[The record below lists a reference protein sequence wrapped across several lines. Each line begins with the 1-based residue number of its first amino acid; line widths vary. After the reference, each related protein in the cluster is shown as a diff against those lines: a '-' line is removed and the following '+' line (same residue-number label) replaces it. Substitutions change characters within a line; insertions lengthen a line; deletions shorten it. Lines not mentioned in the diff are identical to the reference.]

1 MKELKSKKLRKTKL
15 RVFLLKTLLDSA
27 KPLAVENLLNV
38 LSRAKN
44 EAHKTSVYRQLSVL
58 KNEKIIR
65 EVQFGENKKRY
76 EIYPD
81 NHHHHLVCVDCGH
94 VEDVNAEKDLTGL
107 EKKIF
112 QDKKFKVVNHSLEFF
127 GICVNCKQ

>member
-1 MKELKSKKLRKTKL
+1 MKELKNKNLRKTKL
-15 RVFLLKTLLDSA
+15 RVFLLKTLLDGA
-27 KPLAVENLLNV
+27 KPLAIENLLNV
-38 LSRAKN
+38 LSKAKI
-44 EAHKTSVYRQLSVL
+44 EVHKTSVYRQLSVL

-94 VEDVNAEKDLTGL
+94 VEDVNAEKDLTSL

-127 GICVNCKQ
+127 GLCANCSS